1 MQSICKCAEERVG
14 EEKTNKPQCSSHP
27 LAPSFFLCLWE
38 RREHSGFY
46 AEQAFPERAAA
57 AAAAEEGAAEEAT
70 EEEEEAAASTERKR
84 GRRNCIVVI
93 FRNTL
98 MQQRSGVWGGRGLW
112 GDCSA
117 AAGQQRAE
125 NRAPIRE
132 REQERSAGDL
142 ISTQAYQ
149 RERERERGR
158 AERQRSGGPKCHSPQ
173 APVSLSTSPAPSS
186 AVDCAAL
193 AFNHLEPFKRSLLA
207 IPFHPLVRPHPL
219 AFFFIICVLRF
230 AKESSQTGAEK
241 RKEGRQKYRPLG
253 LNPISITIPIYSVFP
268 AQFVFRDQSSRFG

>member
-98 MQQRSGVWGGRGLW
+98 MQQRSGVWGGRGAL
-112 GDCSA
+112 GRLQCSS
-117 AAGQQRAE
+117 RSAE
-125 NRAPIRE
+125 S
-132 REQERSAGDL
+132 REQSANKRARAREERRRLDFNTSLSAG
-142 ISTQAYQ
+142 
-149 RERERERGR
+149 ER
-158 AERQRSGGPKCHSPQ
+158 A
-173 APVSLSTSPAPSS
+173 
-186 AVDCAAL
+186 
-193 AFNHLEPFKRSLLA
+193 
-207 IPFHPLVRPHPL
+207 
-219 AFFFIICVLRF
+219 
-230 AKESSQTGAEK
+230 
-241 RKEGRQKYRPLG
+241 
-253 LNPISITIPIYSVFP
+253 
-268 AQFVFRDQSSRFG
+268 